1 MISWCNLNSQW
12 ARIKIVGFVGAVSAI
27 FCFSKKSYYQQTRPS
42 TSCEIQIYQSVVD
55 DMKQLNSITPMKTLF
70 CHRYLP
76 YILYPNLSFPTFW
89 NGAIRSQAV
98 ALGRDPQVFLA
109 SAIDPP
115 PLAAVETAMEQLVGI
130 HAVAPGLGMAGHGWA
145 WLGMAGQCSKNAAS
159 FRWPGQWCLYPI

>member
-1 MISWCNLNSQW
+1 
-12 ARIKIVGFVGAVSAI
+12 
-27 FCFSKKSYYQQTRPS
+27 
-42 TSCEIQIYQSVVD
+42 
-55 DMKQLNSITPMKTLF
+55 MKTLF

-145 WLGMAGQCSKNAAS
+145 MFKKRSEFQMARVNDVYI
-159 FRWPGQWCLYPI
+159 LYNLYIYIYIYIDGI

>member
-1 MISWCNLNSQW
+1 
-12 ARIKIVGFVGAVSAI
+12 
-27 FCFSKKSYYQQTRPS
+27 
-42 TSCEIQIYQSVVD
+42 
-55 DMKQLNSITPMKTLF
+55 MKTLF

-130 HAVAPGLGMAGHGWA
+130 HAVAPGLGMAG
-145 WLGMAGQCSKNAAS
+145 QCSKNAAS
-159 FRWPGQWCLYPI
+159 FRWPGSMMFISYIIYIYIDGI